1 MSNAARSSSKRAVFA
16 GIAAALACG
25 IASGCNTTS
34 ALTLAEPIAAAPAIA
49 EDFAYSDIEIAKV
62 PLPAEARR
70 KQADAAIDTKIT
82 TAAVPEL
89 PQSDPAWCR
98 YLAAD
103 AGAEASIL
111 RSPTLS
117 ASASDGGSKSV
128 SLGMNLVDF
137 SKANEIEKAAR
148 LRCEQKISEGSL
160 QASLLIAG
168 QSVTA
173 LGASAKAAYLGQELG
188 RLDVI
193 AAQSRARLS
202 EGVLTAPEQSLITA
216 RIARV
221 RQEYSLAKADAL
233 KIESMDGGKGL
244 LVSDAASKLQ
254 KAEEEL
260 QASNARMRSLNAMS
274 VNVETG
280 WTRKD
285 DALLLI
291 SSDAPR
297 YYGKVSVGVRLG
309 ALGPSRRRY
318 EDAAQQARI
327 EALSEP
333 YTGIVWQA
341 ARGEDNIKSNLKSL
355 RASRSAIASALSNA
369 RGTLRELR
377 GTDRIELASTR
388 LIAELDVISL
398 TGELAAIDATLASL
412 SENAELA
419 GSVNK

>member
-1 MSNAARSSSKRAVFA
+1 MSNAARSSFKRAIA
-16 GIAAALACG
+16 GIAAALASC
-25 IASGCNTTS
+25 AVSGCNTTS
-34 ALTLAEPIAAAPAIA
+34 ALTLAEPSVAAPVIA

-62 PLPAEARR
+62 PLPADARR
-70 KQADAAIDTKIT
+70 KDGQPAVDTKIT
-82 TAAVPEL
+82 TSSVPEL

-137 SKANEIEKAAR
+137 AKADEIEKAAR
-148 LRCEQKISEGSL
+148 LRCEQKMSEGSL

-173 LGASAKAAYLGQELG
+173 LGASAKAAYLGQALG
-188 RLDVI
+188 RLDGI
-193 AAQSRARLS
+193 AAQSRARLA
-202 EGVLTAPEQSLITA
+202 EGIITAPEHSLIIA

-221 RQEYSLAKADAL
+221 RQEQSAAKADAL
-233 KIESMDGGKGL
+233 KIESMDGGKAL
-244 LVSDAASKLQ
+244 LISDAASKLQ
-254 KAEEEL
+254 KAEEEM
-260 QASNARMRSLNAMS
+260 QASNARMRSLNAVS
-274 VNVETG
+274 LNVETG

-285 DALLLI
+285 DALLTI
-291 SSDAPR
+291 SSGTPN

-309 ALGPSRRRY
+309 ALGPARRRY
-318 EDAAQQARI
+318 EEEALQARI

-341 ARGEDNIKSNLKSL
+341 ARGEDNIKSNLRSL
-355 RASRSAIASALSNA
+355 RVSRSAVASALSNA
-369 RGTLRELR
+369 RGTLQELR
-377 GTDRIELASTR
+377 GSDRIELASTR
-388 LIAELDVISL
+388 LIAEVDVISL

-412 SENAELA
+412 NENADLA
-419 GSVNK
+419 GAVNR

>member
-1 MSNAARSSSKRAVFA
+1 MSNAARSSSKRVSASL
-16 GIAAALACG
+16 AAALACG
-25 IASGCNTTS
+25 LASGCNTTS
-34 ALTLAEPIAAAPAIA
+34 ALTLTESAVAAPA
-49 EDFAYSDIEIAKV
+49 EDFAYSDIAIAKV

-70 KQADAAIDTKIT
+70 KGGPPAVDTKIT

-137 SKANEIEKAAR
+137 AKADEIEKAAK
-148 LRCEQKISEGSL
+148 LRCEQKLSEGSL

-168 QSVTA
+168 QSATA
-173 LGASAKAAYLGQELG
+173 LGAPAKAAYLGSALG
-188 RLDVI
+188 RLDAI
-193 AAQSRARLS
+193 AAQSRARLA
-202 EGVLTAPEQSLITA
+202 EGIITAPEHSLVIA

-221 RQEYSLAKADAL
+221 RQALSEAKFEAL
-233 KIESMDGGKGL
+233 DIEAIKGAKGL
-244 LVSDAASKLQ
+244 IVSEAASKLQ
-254 KAEEEL
+254 QAEEEL
-260 QASNARMRSLNAMS
+260 QASNARMRSLNAVS
-274 VNVETG
+274 LNVETG

-285 DALLLI
+285 DALLTI
-291 SSDAPR
+291 SSGTPN

-309 ALGPSRRRY
+309 ALSPARRRY
-318 EDAAQQARI
+318 EEAAQQARI

-333 YTGIVWQA
+333 YTGIVWRSAQ
-341 ARGEDNIKSNLKSL
+341 GEDNIRSNLKTL
-355 RASRSAIASALSNA
+355 RASRHAIASALSNA

-388 LIAELDVISL
+388 LIAEVDVISL
-398 TGELAAIDATLASL
+398 TGDLAAVDATLTAL
-412 SENAELA
+412 NENAELT
-419 GSVNK
+419 GDINQ

>member
-1 MSNAARSSSKRAVFA
+1 MSNAARSFSKRAFA

-25 IASGCNTTS
+25 FASGCNTTS
-34 ALTLAEPIAAAPAIA
+34 ALTLAEPSAATPVIA
-49 EDFAYSDIEIAKV
+49 EDFAYSDIAITNV
-62 PLPAEARR
+62 PLPADARR
-70 KQADAAIDTKIT
+70 KEQKMAIDTKIT
-82 TAAVPEL
+82 TASVPEL

-128 SLGMNLVDF
+128 SIGMNLVDF
-137 SKANEIEKAAR
+137 AKADEVQKAAK
-148 LRCEQKISEGSL
+148 LRCQQKLSEGSL

-173 LGASAKAAYLGQELG
+173 LGASAKAAYLGKSLG
-188 RLDVI
+188 RLDGI
-193 AAQSRARLS
+193 AAQSRARLA
-202 EGVLTAPEQSLITA
+202 EGVITAPEHSLITA

-221 RQEYSLAKADAL
+221 RQEQSSAKADAL
-233 KIESMDGGKGL
+233 KIESINGGKAL
-244 LVSDAASKLQ
+244 MIAEAANKLRR
-254 KAEEEL
+254 AEEEL
-260 QASNARMRSLNAMS
+260 QASNAKMRSLNALS
-274 VNVETG
+274 VNIETG

-285 DALLLI
+285 DALLTV
-291 SSDAPR
+291 SSGTPN

-309 ALGPSRRRY
+309 ALGPARRRY
-318 EDAAQQARI
+318 EEAAQQARI

-341 ARGEDNIKSNLKSL
+341 AQGEDNIKSNLKSL
-355 RASRSAIASALSNA
+355 RASRIAIASALSSA
-369 RGTLRELR
+369 RGTLQELR

-388 LIAELDVISL
+388 LIAEVDVISL
-398 TGELAAIDATLASL
+398 TGELAAFDATLASL
-412 SENAELA
+412 NENAELA
-419 GSVNK
+419 GAVNQ

>member
-1 MSNAARSSSKRAVFA
+1 M
-16 GIAAALACG
+16 
-25 IASGCNTTS
+25 
-34 ALTLAEPIAAAPAIA
+34 
-49 EDFAYSDIEIAKV
+49 
-62 PLPAEARR
+62 PLPANVRRTEAT
-70 KQADAAIDTKIT
+70 AAIDTKIT

-137 SKANEIEKAAR
+137 AKADEIEKAAK
-148 LRCEQKISEGSL
+148 LRCEQKVSEGSL

-173 LGASAKAAYLGQELG
+173 LGASAKAAYLGQSLG
-188 RLDVI
+188 KLDAI
-193 AAQSRARLS
+193 AAQSRARLV
-202 EGVLTAPEQSLITA
+202 EGVITAPEHSLITA

-221 RQEYSLAKADAL
+221 RQEQAAAKSDAL
-233 KIESMDGGKGL
+233 KIESIDGGKAL
-244 LVSDAASKLQ
+244 LISDAASKLQ

-260 QASNARMRSLNAMS
+260 QASNSRMRSLNAMS
-274 VNVETG
+274 VNLETG
-280 WTRKD
+280 WTRRD
-285 DALLLI
+285 DALLTI
-291 SSDAPR
+291 SSGEAN

-309 ALGPSRRRY
+309 AMGPARRRY
-318 EDAAQQARI
+318 EDAAMQARI

-341 ARGEDNIKSNLKSL
+341 ARGEDNIKANITSL
-355 RASRSAIASALSNA
+355 RASRRRNRLLPFKRA
-369 RGTLRELR
+369 RHVAR
-377 GTDRIELASTR
+377 
-388 LIAELDVISL
+388 
-398 TGELAAIDATLASL
+398 AARNRPD
-412 SENAELA
+412 
-419 GSVNK
+419 

>member
-1 MSNAARSSSKRAVFA
+1 MSNAARSSSKRAFA

-25 IASGCNTTS
+25 LASGCNTTS
-34 ALTLAEPIAAAPAIA
+34 ALTLAEPTAATPVVA
-49 EDFAYSDIEIAKV
+49 EDFSYSDIEIAKV

-70 KQADAAIDTKIT
+70 KEATPAVDTKIT
-82 TAAVPEL
+82 TTALPEL

-137 SKANEIEKAAR
+137 AKADEIEKAAK
-148 LRCEQKISEGSL
+148 LRCEQKLSEGSL
-160 QASLLIAG
+160 QATLLIAG

-173 LGASAKAAYLGQELG
+173 LGAPAKAAYLGKSLE
-188 RLDVI
+188 RLDAI
-193 AAQSRARLS
+193 SAQSRARLA
-202 EGVLTAPEQSLITA
+202 EGVITAPEHSLVIA

-221 RQEYSLAKADAL
+221 RQELSQAKSDAL
-233 KIESMDGGKGL
+233 KVETISGAKGL
-244 LVSDAASKLQ
+244 LVSEAATKLQ

-260 QASNARMRSLNAMS
+260 QASNARMRSLNAVS
-274 VNVETG
+274 LNLETG

-285 DALLLI
+285 DALLTI
-291 SSDAPR
+291 SSGTPN
-297 YYGKVSVGVRLG
+297 YYGRVSVGVRLG
-309 ALGPSRRRY
+309 ALGPARRRY

-333 YTGIVWQA
+333 YTGIVWRSA
-341 ARGEDNIKSNLKSL
+341 EGEDNIRSNIKTL
-355 RASRSAIASALSNA
+355 RASRQAIASALSNA
-369 RGTLRELR
+369 RRTLQEMR

-388 LIAELDVISL
+388 LIAEVDVISL
-398 TGELAAIDATLASL
+398 TADLAAVDATLTAL
-412 SENAELA
+412 QENAELA
-419 GSVNK
+419 GDINQ